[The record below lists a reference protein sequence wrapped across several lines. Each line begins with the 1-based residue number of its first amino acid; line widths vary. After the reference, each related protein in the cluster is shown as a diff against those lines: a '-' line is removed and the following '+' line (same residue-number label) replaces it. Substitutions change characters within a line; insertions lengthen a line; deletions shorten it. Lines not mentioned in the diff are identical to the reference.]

1 MKTSVAPPGILGGE
15 PRSPSAGAKGLRTER
30 EVRARL
36 SEAAQAQRHYS
47 QPKSL
52 GMTSLRFSPTHM
64 SCKPLSQPLITYVA
78 KERGEEKGAHHQ

>member
-36 SEAAQAQRHYS
+36 SEVI
-47 QPKSL
+47 
-52 GMTSLRFSPTHM
+52 LRKRSDTTHSP
-64 SCKPLSQPLITYVA
+64 S
-78 KERGEEKGAHHQ
+78 RWG